1 VLLPGQFVRVRVNGA
16 IRPSAILVP
25 QRAVLEGPNGKFVY
39 VVREG
44 KAEPRPVQVGDWHD
58 KQWIISQGLEE
69 GDSVIVD
76 GVVKVRPGLPVKL
89 TGQAQ
94 APVSR
99 TGPVEPVVPGLP
111 GKAGASDDIL
121 S

>member
-1 VLLPGQFVRVRVNGA
+1 M
-16 IRPSAILVP
+16 
-25 QRAVLEGPNGKFVY
+25 
-39 VVREG
+39 REG

-76 GVVKVRPGLPVKL
+76 GVVKVRPGSPVKSPA
-89 TGQAQ
+89 QAQ

-99 TGPVEPVVPGLP
+99 SQPACPVRP
-111 GKAGASDDIL
+111 ASRASDDIL
-121 S
+121 SYATVPAASGQATTTARQS